1 MGVNQIRGIVIQEQP
16 QGENNKHMLVLAKGV
31 GKVRL
36 CAKGAKKTKSPLL
49 AGTQLFCYCDFTLFE
64 GRGFASVTQADLIE
78 SFYDLRTDMEMLSQA
93 MYLAELADRICP
105 DNMEHD
111 AVLRYF
117 LLALQK
123 MTKGNIS
130 PKLVGR
136 ILEIKWLQ
144 VTGFLASVACMEC
157 GKGEPLFFAEND
169 AVFLCEKHRTAK
181 AKPLSD
187 GVVQAMQHVLYET
200 EQKIFSFAVSDDVLQ
215 ELDWIMR
222 RYLQVHLGLDLKSR
236 RFMVDI

>member
-1 MGVNQIRGIVIQEQP
+1 MGVNQIRGIVIQEKP
-16 QGENNKHMLVLAKGV
+16 QSENNKYIVVLAKGV

-36 CAKGAKKTKSPLL
+36 CAKGAKKIKSPLL
-49 AGTQLFCYCDFTLFE
+49 AGTQLFCYSDFMLFE

-93 MYLAELADRICP
+93 VYLAELADRICP

-117 LLALQK
+117 LLALRK

-144 VTGFLASVACMEC
+144 VTGFLASVECMEC
-157 GKGEPLFFAEND
+157 GKGERLFFAEND
-169 AVFLCEKHRTAK
+169 AVFLCEKHRNTG

-187 GVVQAMQHVLYET
+187 GAVQAMRYVLYET
-200 EQKIFSFAVSDDVLQ
+200 EKKIFSFAVSDDVLQ
-215 ELDWIMR
+215 ELDNILR

-236 RFMVDI
+236 RFTADI

>member
-16 QGENNKHMLVLAKGV
+16 QGENNKYMVVLAKGV

-49 AGTQLFCYCDFTLFE
+49 AGTQLFCYSDFTLFE

-78 SFYDLRTDMEMLSQA
+78 SFYDLRTDMDMLSQA
-93 MYLAELADRICP
+93 VYLAELADRICP

-117 LLALQK
+117 LLGLQK
-123 MTKGNIS
+123 MTKGDIS
-130 PKLVGR
+130 PQLVGR

-144 VTGFLASVACMEC
+144 VTGFLASVECMEC
-157 GKGEPLFFAEND
+157 GKGERLFFAENE
-169 AVFLCEKHRTAK
+169 AAFLCEQHRTTGAK
-181 AKPLSD
+181 SLSE
-187 GVVQAMQHVLYET
+187 GVLQAMRYVLYET
-200 EQKIFSFAVSDDVLQ
+200 EKKIFSFTISDAVLQ
-215 ELDWIMR
+215 ELDSVLR
-222 RYLQVHLGLDLKSR
+222 RYLQVHLGVDLKSR
-236 RFMVDI
+236 RFTADI